1 MAYCNGLVRAAQR
14 QRFQS
19 RTLHCRKFAELEE
32 KWSMNGAALWNLGK
46 EQPHSNGIFTPA
58 GGYIL
63 PMARPELT
71 ETFWTVEELRFE

>member
-46 EQPHSNGIFTPA
+46 EQPHSNGFSHLLEVIFCPWPD
-58 GGYIL
+58 L
-63 PMARPELT
+63 S
-71 ETFWTVEELRFE
+71 